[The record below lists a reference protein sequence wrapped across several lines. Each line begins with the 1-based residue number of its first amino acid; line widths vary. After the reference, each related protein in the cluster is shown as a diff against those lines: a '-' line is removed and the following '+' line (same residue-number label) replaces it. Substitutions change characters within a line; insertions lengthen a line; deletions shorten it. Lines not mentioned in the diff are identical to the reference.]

1 MNDVKEIPSKEQLE
15 AMEILQ
21 RIRLT
26 RILFFVVIYAF
37 IAILIVL
44 LVTLFLPWV
53 PPNLQL
59 ILGVIDTILA
69 GTFYPIVRHLYP
81 NRDSQPPATHS

>member
-1 MNDVKEIPSKEQLE
+1 MDMKDLPSKEQLE
-15 AMEILQ
+15 SMEIML

-37 IAILIVL
+37 VVVLIAL

-53 PPNLQL
+53 PPNLQI
-59 ILGVIDTILA
+59 ILGALDTILA
-69 GTFYPIVRHLYP
+69 GSFYPIVRHLYP
-81 NRDSQPPATHS
+81 NRNQA

>member
-1 MNDVKEIPSKEQLE
+1 MNANEIPSKEQLE
-15 AMEILQ
+15 ALEIWQ

-26 RILFFVVIYAF
+26 RILFFVVVYAF
-37 IAILIVL
+37 IAILIAL

-53 PPNLQL
+53 PPNLQI
-59 ILGVIDTILA
+59 ILGAIDGILA

-81 NRDSQPPATHS
+81 NRDPQPPATH